1 MIACVQRVE
10 RASVRSLVPPDRWE
24 TVGAIES
31 GLLVLVGVE
40 REDGATDA
48 EWMASRLAKLR
59 VFPDDDGR
67 MNRSLLE
74 TGGAILLVSQFT
86 LCGDTTRGH
95 RPSFVGAAAPELAE
109 PIIELFAERLRRDH
123 GIEVA
128 TGRFRTHMQV
138 ESVNDGP
145 VTILLRSPDRRGT
158 DDSSEPA

>member
-10 RASVRSLVPPDRWE
+10 RASVRSLTPPDRWE
-24 TVGAIES
+24 TVGAIEA

-40 REDGATDA
+40 RSDDATRA

-59 VFPDDDGR
+59 VFPDEGGR

-95 RPSFVGAAAPELAE
+95 RPSFVGAAAPDLAE
-109 PIIELFAERLRRDH
+109 PIIEFLAKRLRHDH

-145 VTILLRSPDRRGT
+145 VTILLRTPDRTGAGGT
-158 DDSSEPA
+158 SEAD